1 MGRLSKNEREIMKI
15 QFDHQIFTSQRY
27 GGISRYFYEL
37 MKEFDKLE
45 GIETNTS
52 LLLSNNYYISDKKI
66 VDYMEFLPNTQFR
79 GKQRLLNL
87 FNKTNTIFK
96 LQKQNFDIFHPTYYD
111 PYFFKYIG
119 SKPFV
124 LTVYDMIHE
133 KFSELFPEHDVTTQN
148 KKLLVKKASKV
159 IAISQSTKND
169 LIDLFDVEPSKI
181 EVVYLGNSMHLE
193 NDVKLSIDI
202 PKKYILFVGSRSGYK
217 NFNRFI
223 KSIAQLLNTNI
234 DLCVICVGGGC
245 FNVDEIALFDNIN
258 IKNKVFQYD
267 LDDKSLAQFYK
278 QALMFVFPSL
288 YEGFGMPILEAFA
301 CACPLVCSKTS
312 SLPEIAGNGA
322 HYFDPY
328 KEESISNAIQK
339 VLEDGDYR
347 RELIKNGTTRLKLFS
362 WQQTAIDTKKVYE
375 GVMK

>member
-1 MGRLSKNEREIMKI
+1 MKI
-15 QFDHQIFTSQRY
+15 LYDYQIFMTQKY

-37 MKEFDKLE
+37 TNEFDYME
-45 GIETNTS
+45 DIETVTPI
-52 LLLSNNYYISDKKI
+52 LFSNNHYISDKRLIKHLK
-66 VDYMEFLPNTQFR
+66 FFPNKDFR
-79 GKQRLLNL
+79 GKQRLMSPLNML
-87 FNKTNTIFK
+87 VSVSYLK
-96 LQKQNFDIFHPTYYD
+96 KQNFDIFHPTYYD
-111 PYFFKYIG
+111 PYFLKYIG

-133 KFSELFPEHDVTTQN
+133 KFSELFPEQDVTTQN
-148 KKLLVKKASKV
+148 KKLLVEKASKI

-181 EVVYLGNSMHLE
+181 EVVYLGNSMHLA
-193 NDVKLSIDI
+193 NDVEIRMDI

-217 NFNRFI
+217 NFNRFM

-234 DLCVICVGGGC
+234 DLYVICVGGGR
-245 FNVDEIALFDNIN
+245 FNVDEIILFDNIN
-258 IKNKVFQYD
+258 IKDKVFQYD

-288 YEGFGMPILEAFA
+288 YEGFGIPILEAFA
-301 CACPLVCSKTS
+301 CACPLVCSETS

-347 RELIKNGTTRLKLFS
+347 RELIKNGNARLKLFS

-375 GVMK
+375 GIVK